1 MIWVRGGPTDR
12 PRRGIVIVIDKIEV
26 FIMERARAQLLELG
40 FDHDTVERAL
50 RHADVAGN
58 GRFDTSVESLV
69 DWLLADQHSRET
81 GQPRSD
87 PKSRV
92 PRPPGDL
99 GGLDGVFER
108 EKEQLDE
115 FATLVQDGLNSVE
128 ALVLLSNEIET
139 CARRMVERKR
149 LNVETEDDILEDF
162 LHGSNL
168 AHVVDVADEGV
179 GSAPRLTK
187 KTSAPRA
194 RHATYAATDAINAIN
209 VINATM
215 TEPCTRARQ
224 VGHVLVR
231 HMRSSHGVLSL
242 SEAYRIYNRSRVG
255 NVATPD
261 EFVRACA
268 MFEAAGVP
276 MSLER
281 GALFCCDDS
290 TDEILDKVVA
300 AVSEATTGA
309 SRVDVS
315 ARMRLPVGVTALYLT
330 RAESRA
336 LVARDD
342 TARGVY
348 YHANRFMSF

>member
-50 RHADVAGN
+50 RHADVAWN

-69 DWLLADQHSRET
+69 EWMLADQHSRET

-92 PRPPGDL
+92 RRPPGDL

-209 VINATM
+209 VIKATGMFRKGIMVNHYLTSATAWFIRTNA
-215 TEPCTRARQ
+215 PYGARFMWRDKPMFDTDNEFDTKNAKAAQ
-224 VGHVLVR
+224 Y
-231 HMRSSHGVLSL
+231 MRFSCGITDWRQ
-242 SEAYRIYNRSRVG
+242 YCG
-255 NVATPD
+255 T
-261 EFVRACA
+261 
-268 MFEAAGVP
+268 AGV
-276 MSLER
+276 
-281 GALFCCDDS
+281 
-290 TDEILDKVVA
+290 
-300 AVSEATTGA
+300 
-309 SRVDVS
+309 
-315 ARMRLPVGVTALYLT
+315 
-330 RAESRA
+330 
-336 LVARDD
+336 
-342 TARGVY
+342 
-348 YHANRFMSF
+348 